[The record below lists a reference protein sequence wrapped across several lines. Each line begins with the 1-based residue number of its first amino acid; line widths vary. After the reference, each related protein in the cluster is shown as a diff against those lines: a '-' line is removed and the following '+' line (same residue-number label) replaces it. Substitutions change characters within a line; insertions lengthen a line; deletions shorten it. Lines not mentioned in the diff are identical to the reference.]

1 MEEKMIRVECKGA
14 TTLPLDRIVPLQGDL
29 KTISP
34 DKLRKLKSSIIEYG
48 ISSPTQVWVD
58 PNGTFYTLDGH
69 QRLIAFE
76 ALQKEGWTIPEIP
89 VVFVEA
95 KDIDEAREKL
105 LVATSAYGEFSA
117 SGVERYIQT
126 LKNRDRIK
134 NAINLSNVNLNRI
147 YAVLNSLTDP
157 DETPVVT
164 PVPTITRQGDLWICG
179 KHKIICGDSRDKS
192 IINRFGID
200 HFELCLTD
208 PPFGISYQPEWRK
221 KFDGSSNRKSGLVLN
236 DDLAVFEDTFRNIDS
251 DVVYCFHAST
261 KSYEVLHSFTQNLD
275 YNLRAIVIWVKQS
288 APISMGAWH
297 HQHEPILY
305 LVKDGRTA
313 NWVHNDHT
321 ARTVIECPNMN
332 PFGGHFSKNSF
343 DNLTSDPDTRTA
355 HSTQKP
361 VKLLTEILR
370 HHTAEV
376 VIDPFL
382 GSSST
387 LIASQLLDRA
397 CMGVELNEQYV
408 DLALN
413 RYLAFT
419 GESPIRES
427 DGKSFIELKAENT
440 KENNNE

>member
-58 PNGTFYTLDGH
+58 PNGTFYMLDGH

-275 YNLRAIVIWVKQS
+275 YNLRAIVIWVNHYIWGTAYSEPELLPWLFSQHKGNVQTIKKDWKIQS
-288 APISMGAWH
+288 IKPVIAIKSSKTIHLTGRQQINPDIAGIFSLNGRS
-297 HQHEPILY
+297 IRKSTVKSVGC
-305 LVKDGRTA
+305 LVKREK
-313 NWVHNDHT
+313 
-321 ARTVIECPNMN
+321 VI
-332 PFGGHFSKNSF
+332 K
-343 DNLTSDPDTRTA
+343 
-355 HSTQKP
+355 
-361 VKLLTEILR
+361 
-370 HHTAEV
+370 
-376 VIDPFL
+376 
-382 GSSST
+382 
-387 LIASQLLDRA
+387 
-397 CMGVELNEQYV
+397 
-408 DLALN
+408 
-413 RYLAFT
+413 
-419 GESPIRES
+419 
-427 DGKSFIELKAENT
+427 
-440 KENNNE
+440 